1 MILLPEHIEKLG
13 YEVTVL
19 ADRIYMV
26 HDFLKQDDI
35 DSFMGFINSLDEPE
49 WQEEYMNNVRNF
61 AMLKFGT
68 DDIDSLVASG
78 KYEITH
84 NWSDKVINVLHLD
97 SAKTVIKDLMRIF
110 EDFPGL
116 EVNGGRTIQ
125 RQQPGVPLTAHVDN
139 HTDPS
144 LDYAAVI
151 YINDEYND
159 GEIYFTHKDV
169 KLKPPAGAL
178 LLFPTT
184 EEYLHGVAAV
194 GEGPIRYVMPSF
206 IRRIGFYDENKF

>member
-1 MILLPEHIEKLG
+1 
-13 YEVTVL
+13 
-19 ADRIYMV
+19 MV

-35 DSFMGFINSLDEPE
+35 DAFMDYIAPLTEDQ
-49 WQEEYMNNVRNF
+49 WREEYMKNVKNF

-68 DDIDSLVASG
+68 DDVESLVASG
-78 KYEITH
+78 KYEITQ
-84 NWSDKVINVLHLD
+84 NWSDKVINVVELEA
-97 SAKTVIKDLMRIF
+97 SKTIVKDLERIF
-110 EDFPGL
+110 QDFPEL
-116 EVNGGRTIQ
+116 EINGGRTIQ

-151 YINDEYND
+151 YINDDYNA

-184 EEYLHGVAAV
+184 EEYLHGVEAV
-194 GEGPIRYVMPSF
+194 GDGPIRYVMPSF

>member
-13 YEVTVL
+13 YKVTVL
-19 ADRIYMV
+19 KDRIYMV
-26 HDFLKQDDI
+26 HDFLEQKDI
-35 DSFMGFINSLDEPE
+35 DAFMDFLQSLKEED
-49 WQEEYMNNVRNF
+49 WQEEYMNNVKNF

-68 DDIDSLVASG
+68 DDIESLVASG
-78 KYEITH
+78 KYEITK
-84 NWSDKVINVLHLD
+84 NWSDKVVNILHLE
-97 SAKTVIKDLMRIF
+97 STRTVVRNFRKIF
-110 EDFPGL
+110 ADFPEL
-116 EVNGGRTIQ
+116 EINGGRTIQ

-151 YINDEYND
+151 YINDDYND

-184 EEYLHGVAAV
+184 EEYLHGVEAV
-194 GEGPIRYVMPSF
+194 GDGPIRYVMPSF

>member
-1 MILLPEHIEKLG
+1 
-13 YEVTVL
+13 
-19 ADRIYMV
+19 MV

-35 DSFMGFINSLDEPE
+35 DAFMEFINSLDEDD
-49 WQEEYMNNVRNF
+49 WKEEYMKNVRDF

-68 DDIDSLVASG
+68 DDVDSLVAAG

-97 SAKTVIKDLMRIF
+97 SAKTVIKDLMAIF
-110 EDFPGL
+110 REFPEL
-116 EVNGGRTIQ
+116 EINGGRTIQ

-159 GEIYFTHKDV
+159 GEIFFTHKDV
-169 KLKPPAGAL
+169 KIKPPAGSL
-178 LLFPTT
+178 LIFPTT
-184 EEYLHGVAAV
+184 EEYLHGVEAV
-194 GEGPIRYVMPSF
+194 GVGPIRYVMPSF
-206 IRRIGFYDENKF
+206 IRRLGFYEENKF